1 MSSAIHDLINAVRTF
16 NEAEMVDSEP
26 DNMATNIIEVH
37 KKIDINTCKDHA
49 SFISM
54 KVHRKLAPDSR
65 YFIGSDLDHHLDS
78 ILQNSMAVAHVS
90 RERYKEVI
98 LRLCSEVIS
107 QLLLVF
113 IACRK

>member
-1 MSSAIHDLINAVRTF
+1 
-16 NEAEMVDSEP
+16 
-26 DNMATNIIEVH
+26 
-37 KKIDINTCKDHA
+37 
-49 SFISM
+49 M

-98 LRLCSEVIS
+98 HRLCSQVIHTFLYTAAYVS
-107 QLLLVF
+107 IPMMQVLALRKELGDNLAVVTSSPESVEARYICCGGINFLAAF
-113 IACRK
+113 ISLFHLSM

>member
-1 MSSAIHDLINAVRTF
+1 
-16 NEAEMVDSEP
+16 
-26 DNMATNIIEVH
+26 
-37 KKIDINTCKDHA
+37 
-49 SFISM
+49 M

-98 LRLCSEVIS
+98 HKLCSEVIS
-107 QLLLVF
+107 HLSVCCSNIVYRTQ
-113 IACRK
+113 K